1 MISVLTCMHAQHDAG
16 ILFYSALIVVFG
28 SWLTMSLF
36 SRARRTH
43 NISRI
48 LWCIVCGVVGGATVW
63 STHFVSMVAFD
74 PGLKHAYNSYLTTLS
89 LGSAV
94 ITTTIGMGIAAYGR
108 RTVLVEIGG
117 AVVGGGIAV
126 MHFIGMAGY
135 RVEGTFEHDLLTD
148 VVAVTLGVIFASLAV
163 NRVARPMTRYCRL
176 GAGTA
181 FILSICL
188 LHFVAMSAITI
199 MPDPS
204 ISVPDLALTNDQLV
218 RLVMSRMVF
227 ILALGLI
234 AYALDHYKNQEIL
247 ERYRH
252 LALHDPLTKLPNRAY
267 LTERLEQLATGG
279 GGAKSVILNFDF
291 NRFKQVNDTYGHSM
305 GDHVLITVAKRLR
318 NVIQDGEFVARIGG
332 DEFIAYKERT
342 KSRTDALAFAQR
354 IKQAVTEELEHD
366 GKIVSV
372 GTSIGIVTIPDDG
385 LSTDDL
391 IGKADLAMYRAKR
404 ESQSGIAFYNV
415 EKDEANRDRSAIS
428 IDMRHAIENN
438 EFELYFQ
445 PQNRVSDRALIGF
458 EVLLRWNHPERG
470 IIGPEVFIPIAERD
484 GYVNVIGEW
493 VIREACKEAAS
504 WKIPTRIA
512 VNVAASQLRGNKLTE
527 TIRNAL
533 KDTGLSPS
541 LLEIELTESGII
553 ADYNHALSVVTELK
567 ALGVSIAMDD
577 FGTGYSS
584 LSTLQAFPF
593 DKIKIDKAFVMGINK
608 DEKHEA
614 IVRSAIKLGET
625 LSITVLAEG
634 VETEEQFKVLEREGC
649 LFVQGYLFGRPT
661 SDVEGL
667 KLADQIATSSNVV
680 KLRR

>member
-1 MISVLTCMHAQHDAG
+1 MTGQHDAG

-36 SRARRTH
+36 SRARRTR

-48 LWCIVCGVVGGATVW
+48 LWSIVSGVVGGATVW
-63 STHFVSMVAFD
+63 STHFVSMIAFD
-74 PGLKHAYNSYLTTLS
+74 PGLKHAYNESLTTLS
-89 LGSAV
+89 FSSAI
-94 ITTTIGMGIAAYGR
+94 ITTTAGILIAAYGR

-117 AVVGGGIAV
+117 AVVGGGIAL

-135 RVEGTFEHDLLTD
+135 RVEGTFEHDLLID
-148 VVAVTLGVIFASLAV
+148 AVAVALGCFFACLAV
-163 NRVARPMTRYCRL
+163 NRVARSVSRYSRI
-176 GAGTA
+176 GAA
-181 FILSICL
+181 VSFLLSICL
-188 LHFVAMSAITI
+188 LHFLAMSALTIT
-199 MPDPS
+199 PDSS
-204 ISVPDLALTNDQLV
+204 ISVPDLAMTSEQLV
-218 RLVMSRMVF
+218 NLVMSRIVF

-247 ERYRH
+247 QRYRQ

-267 LTERLEQLATGG
+267 LTERLEQLAMSSGNTR
-279 GGAKSVILNFDF
+279 SVFLNFDL
-291 NRFKQVNDTYGHSM
+291 NRFKHVNDTFGHSM
-305 GDHVLITVAKRLR
+305 GDHVLVTVANRLR
-318 NVIQDGEFVARIGG
+318 NIIQDGEFVARIGG
-332 DEFIAYKERT
+332 DEFIALKEHV
-342 KSRTDALAFAQR
+342 KSPSEALAFAQR
-354 IKQAVTEELEHD
+354 VKQAVTEELEHD
-366 GKIVSV
+366 GKILSV
-372 GTSIGIVTIPDDG
+372 GTSIGIVTMPDDG
-385 LSTDDL
+385 MSVDDL
-391 IGKADLAMYRAKR
+391 VGKADLAMYRAKR
-404 ESQSGIAFYNV
+404 ESQSGIAFYNA

-428 IDMRHAIENN
+428 IDMRLAIENN
-438 EFELYFQ
+438 EFELYYQ

-470 IIGPEVFIPIAERD
+470 VIGPEVFIPIAERD

-493 VIREACKEAAS
+493 VIRQACKEAAS

-512 VNVAASQLRGNKLTE
+512 VNVAASQLRGHKLPD

-553 ADYNHALSVVTELK
+553 ADYNHALSIVTELK

-634 VETEEQFKVLEREGC
+634 VETEEQFRVLEREGC

-661 SDVEGL
+661 ADVEGL
-667 KLADQIATSSNVV
+667 KLADRINTANNVV